1 MTPAPRRG
9 ARPAAPHIT
18 PEMSHSSCNCDES
31 FQHFIEPV
39 QCHQIKILPLQLMSR
54 PPCLVMISAGGC
66 SWPLQ
71 PLQPLHSPHPS
82 MTGSLP
88 TPDQYT
94 PTPQTFILHPFP
106 SELNMHNLQ
115 LLHSTSHHAFSVSR
129 VTPVMSP
136 NDSISTLLSPASETD
151 SQCSAMGIFKVHHHL
166 W

>member
-9 ARPAAPHIT
+9 ARPAAPAAPHIT

-31 FQHFIEPV
+31 FQHSIEPV
-39 QCHQIKILPLQLMSR
+39 QCHQIKTLPLQLMSR

-82 MTGSLP
+82 ITGSLP

-106 SELNMHNLQ
+106 SELNQSSASSHLIMHFQYLELLQ
-115 LLHSTSHHAFSVSR
+115 SCHPMIQFLH
-129 VTPVMSP
+129 
-136 NDSISTLLSPASETD
+136 
-151 SQCSAMGIFKVHHHL
+151 
-166 W
+166 